1 MQAEFLQNFFSIER
15 EPFMLVVG
23 IFGPRKLHQFDFLK
37 LMLTNDA
44 AHVLAIRPRF
54 AAKAGSVSR
63 ERNRKPRRVKDL
75 VAVQVRDRDFRR
87 WNEPQIFVSVRDS
100 KQVCSELGKVPR
112 TIHRVGVHQVRRQH
126 FCIPMLARV
135 EIKHEVRQST
145 LQLCPKIPVNRES
158 CARKLDRALQIEHA

>member
-1 MQAEFLQNFFSIER
+1 MTRWTYSPAMGSQEWLGHTYFNVIGLRRRRSHVACAQCHYPVMQAEFLQNFFSIER

-87 WNEPQIFVSVRDS
+87 
-100 KQVCSELGKVPR
+100 
-112 TIHRVGVHQVRRQH
+112 
-126 FCIPMLARV
+126 
-135 EIKHEVRQST
+135 
-145 LQLCPKIPVNRES
+145 
-158 CARKLDRALQIEHA
+158 